1 MPVSREAAYRRAT
14 GGLPVFL
21 RAKTT
26 KDTAGRRIINL
37 RMRRRGMLCSALN
50 AGLLSTGSIHWY
62 YDLESL
68 DKSSQLNATLLQ
80 DREYIEMV
88 NKSRGLW
95 VDGSFHDTIVSFVG

>member
-1 MPVSREAAYRRAT
+1 MFRFERKAAVKHVADMPAAVQFAAEVTSY
-14 GGLPVFL
+14 
-21 RAKTT
+21 
-26 KDTAGRRIINL
+26 
-37 RMRRRGMLCSALN
+37 LN
-50 AGLLSTGSIHWY
+50 KRHSLNMKVGVELFSTGSVHWY